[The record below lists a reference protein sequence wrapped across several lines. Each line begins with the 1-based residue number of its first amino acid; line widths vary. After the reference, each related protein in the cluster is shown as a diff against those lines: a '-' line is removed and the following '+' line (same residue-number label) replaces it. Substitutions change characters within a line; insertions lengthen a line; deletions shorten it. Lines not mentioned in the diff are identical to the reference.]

1 MPRPKRTRV
10 ASTRGAAP
18 VAKDP
23 NPPSTVAAQTSD
35 PSTNTYDNSD
45 DGAKNKMPSRRESR
59 TGRSATRSTSNP
71 RQIAV
76 IEASRSR
83 RDSALQRLGNIT
95 STTSGNTNTDDDDES
110 DDSSIDVEVGRRAA
124 ATPAHGRL
132 AEVSGLDMDDEMFD
146 DLNTTFDTGGP
157 ASAQR
162 SQETSTLSVGQF
174 KRRPRAGSF
183 MSRDDLL
190 RPSSRAG
197 PNTPGISSTF
207 NIGMFKR
214 RAREPSILGTAQKPR
229 AERPVPESD
238 SGDKSDDEGEDND
251 EAERDGSSP
260 PQAGSTPLRRSKRRS
275 GAVEAE
281 TDSPQVLSIANPR
294 KRKSTE
300 THEQRPRSSP
310 HAEDDSIAAEES
322 ELEVLSSPPSLP
334 NIQNRPS
341 TPLMDEDIAPPA
353 SSDSSEG
360 EAEIWPPIQSLA
372 KGRGK
377 RPASALRRTPV
388 RDHENLSDM
397 SSPPSLTYS
406 PNYDEA
412 SPPPQRATMQ
422 TRRAAS
428 KPETKVTTADLTGL
442 LPRRRHRNARADP
455 FAVDDSGDEV
465 DAAGLADDDDELS
478 YLDVRT
484 RRRPARPLS
493 RAGTV
498 NQSATR
504 GRSGQRK
511 GKTPVST
518 KPARRTY
525 GRSSDKEN
533 QDNDDEN
540 DDVDPGADDEEVT
553 ETSEEMV
560 ARIGEELKDAARKFA
575 EVDKWELEYEEMTQS
590 SSPRDAR

>member
-10 ASTRGAAP
+10 ASTRGAAAP
-18 VAKDP
+18 VARDP
-23 NPPSTVAAQTSD
+23 TPPSAAAD
-35 PSTNTYDNSD
+35 PSTDVYEVSD
-45 DGAKNKMPSRRESR
+45 REKNKMPARRESR
-59 TGRSATRSTSNP
+59 SRRSSTRSTSNP
-71 RQIAV
+71 RQMAA

-83 RDSALQRLGNIT
+83 RDAALQRLDNIT
-95 STTSGNTNTDDDDES
+95 STSTGDTNTEEGDDSDES
-110 DDSSIDVEVGRRAA
+110 SVEVEVGRRAA

-146 DLNTTFDTGGP
+146 DLNTTFDTAGP
-157 ASAQR
+157 ASAQQ
-162 SQETSTLSVGQF
+162 SHETSTLSAGQF
-174 KRRPRAGSF
+174 KRRPRAASF
-183 MSRDDLL
+183 LSRDDGLL

-207 NIGMFKR
+207 NIGLFKR

-229 AERPVPESD
+229 AERPMPESD
-238 SGDKSDDEGEDND
+238 SGDKSDDEAEDD
-251 EAERDGSSP
+251 EEAERDESSP
-260 PQAGSTPLRRSKRRS
+260 PQAGPTPLRRSKRRS
-275 GAVEAE
+275 EAAE
-281 TDSPQVLSIANPR
+281 ADKESPKAMSSVNPR

-300 THEQRPRSSP
+300 AHEERPRSSP
-310 HAEDDSIAAEES
+310 YAEDDSIAAEQS
-322 ELEVLSSPPSLP
+322 DLEVLSSPPSLP
-334 NIQNRPS
+334 NMQNRPS

-360 EAEIWPPIQSLA
+360 EADIWPPIQSLA
-372 KGRGK
+372 KGRAK

-388 RDHENLSDM
+388 RDHENDSDM

-412 SPPPQRATMQ
+412 SPPPQQAQMQ

-428 KPETKVTTADLTGL
+428 KPEAKVTTADLTGM
-442 LPRRRHRNARADP
+442 LPRRRHRNTRADP
-455 FAVDDSGDEV
+455 FTLSDSDEEV

-493 RAGTV
+493 RAGAV

-504 GRSGQRK
+504 GRSAQRK
-511 GKTPVST
+511 GKTPASG

-533 QDNDDEN
+533 QDDDNEN
-540 DDVDPGADDEEVT
+540 DNLDAGADEDAT
-553 ETSEEMV
+553 ETSEQMV
-560 ARIGEELKDAARKFA
+560 ARVGEELKDAARKFA